1 MNRKRLVILL
11 ITMFYGFILCAE
23 SIDDIY
29 DTATISNKVEF
40 AQYLSKKGLEQYN
53 TRETNGNVYFQPKSG
68 KTITFYD
75 MEIINII
82 FLYNKDDSSFKQ
94 INVVVKNIKNESKAQ
109 KVKSLIA
116 NKYQLNNT
124 ADTDYFKNEKYSF
137 MFYEYPDI
145 TYGYIRFSFNKR

>member
-1 MNRKRLVILL
+1 MNRKKLIVML
-11 ITMFYGFILCAE
+11 ITIFYGFILYAE

-29 DTATISNKVEF
+29 DIATLSNKVEF
-40 AQYLSKKGLEQYN
+40 TQYLSKKGLEQYN
-53 TRETNGNVYFQPKSG
+53 TKETNGNVYFQPKSG

-82 FLYNKDDSSFKQ
+82 LLYNRDELNFKQ
-94 INVVVKNIKNESKAQ
+94 INVVVKNIGNESKAR
-109 KVKSLIA
+109 KVKSFIA

-124 ADTDYFKNEKYSF
+124 TDTDYFKNEKYSF

-145 TYGYIRFSFNKR
+145 TYGYIRFSFSKR